1 MSSPLKV
8 GITGG
13 IGAGKTFVCR
23 VLEKMGYPVF
33 YSDKEAKELMNVHPG
48 IIQEITTLIGEQAYA
63 DGELNRPFLA
73 EKAFENK
80 DLLSRINAIVHPRVR
95 EAFANF
101 VEQNAGL
108 KGIVFNEAAILFE
121 TGAYKT
127 FDATVLITA
136 PESVRLNRVVERDT
150 IPEGQVRSRMNNQW
164 KDEEKAKLADF
175 VIHNDGTTMLLPQIE
190 NMLIKLTEIGKRT

>member
-33 YSDKEAKELMNVHPG
+33 YSDKEAKELMNSHPG
-48 IIQEITTLIGEQAYA
+48 IVEEIIALVGEQAYA

-73 EKAFENK
+73 EKVFENK

>member
-1 MSSPLKV
+1 MNSPLKV

-33 YSDKEAKELMNVHPG
+33 YSDKEAKELMNSHPG
-48 IIQEITTLIGEQAYA
+48 IVEEIIALVGEQAYE

-95 EAFANF
+95 EAFADF
-101 VEQNAGL
+101 AEQNAGL

-150 IPEGQVRSRMNNQW
+150 IPESQVRSRMNNQW

-190 NMLIKLTEIGKRT
+190 NMLIKLVEVGKRT

>member
-1 MSSPLKV
+1 MNSPLKV

-33 YSDKEAKELMNVHPG
+33 YSDKEAKELMNAHPG
-48 IIQEITTLIGEQAYA
+48 IVEEIIALVGEQAYE

-95 EAFANF
+95 EAFADF
-101 VEQNAGL
+101 AEQNAGL

-136 PESVRLNRVVERDT
+136 PESIRLNRVVERDT
-150 IPEGQVRSRMNNQW
+150 IPESQVRSRMNNQW

-190 NMLIKLTEIGKRT
+190 NMLIKLVEIGKRT